1 MSKDDRELAASLT
14 KNVGGGQSYLDQI
27 CMNNKRLTDIKRRVE
42 LSLEGNLTDPQACYH
57 RDVTFLLRQLEA
69 GD

>member
-1 MSKDDRELAASLT
+1 MSSDDKELAESLN
-14 KNVGGGQSYLDQI
+14 KNLGNQSYLDQI

>member
-1 MSKDDRELAASLT
+1 MSKDDKELAESLT
-14 KNVGGGQSYLDQI
+14 KNVGGQSYLDQI